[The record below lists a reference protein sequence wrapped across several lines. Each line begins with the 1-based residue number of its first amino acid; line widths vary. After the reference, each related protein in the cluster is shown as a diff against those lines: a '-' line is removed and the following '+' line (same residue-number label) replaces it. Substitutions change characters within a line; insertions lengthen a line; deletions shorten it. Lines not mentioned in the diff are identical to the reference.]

1 MPLYFLEDFFEDL
14 RKKQISKLN
23 KTIAKIREKEKVT
36 PGNVDIYLRLSK
48 ILSFDP
54 IKAIQQEAKSLLEE
68 IRERCSALKK
78 TPALKKRLEDVD
90 EYLDKAFD

>member
-1 MPLYFLEDFFEDL
+1 MNYLSVLKKIKG
-14 RKKQISKLN
+14 KKQISKLN
-23 KTIAKIREKEKVT
+23 KTVTKIREKEKVT

-54 IKAIQQEAKSLLEE
+54 IKASQQEAKSLLGE